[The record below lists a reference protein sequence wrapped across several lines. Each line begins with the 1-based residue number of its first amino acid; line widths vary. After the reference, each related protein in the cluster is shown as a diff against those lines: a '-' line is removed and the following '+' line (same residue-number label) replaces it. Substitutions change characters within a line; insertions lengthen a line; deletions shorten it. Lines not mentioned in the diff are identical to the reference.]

1 MTKSRASTTLK
12 PILRGFS
19 SDGSFESISEQVIK
33 ENIASIFERIF
44 EDLHARTAH
53 VEYIID
59 KEEFMKEVQQYLQ
72 VASLSFSSNQVENE
86 EEWDF
91 KAVIVGLIRAGASD
105 SQKLGMEIIQ
115 YQIANNWAET
125 GKQAFNQKAGIN
137 KSKSYISTIRESMD
151 DKIEIKGD
159 GPAYRFNLRK

>member
-1 MTKSRASTTLK
+1 
-12 PILRGFS
+12 
-19 SDGSFESISEQVIK
+19 
-33 ENIASIFERIF
+33 
-44 EDLHARTAH
+44 
-53 VEYIID
+53 
-59 KEEFMKEVQQYLQ
+59 MKEIQKYLQ
-72 VASLSFSSNQVENE
+72 TASLSFSSNQVKTE

-91 KAVIVGLIRAGASD
+91 KAIIEQLIRAGASD

-125 GKQAFNQKAGIN
+125 GKQAFNQKAGIS
-137 KSKSYISTIRESMD
+137 KSKSYISTIREYME